1 MPALRRNPRPRRHPG
16 PKPFRQTAG
25 RVMLGRGLAVA
36 AAAAMLDQASKAMV
50 LGFFGEPG
58 CAVHR
63 LAVSSFLDLVLT
75 CNPGVSFGL
84 FNRTGVNSLVFSMA
98 AALITLGLVFWLG
111 RVRATFLAVAI
122 GLIIGG
128 AIGNV
133 VDRLRFGAVI
143 DFLYFHAGAW
153 YWPAFNLA
161 DSAICLGVA
170 AMLLDGMLSRRAAPQ
185 AKGREDLSP

>member
-1 MPALRRNPRPRRHPG
+1 
-16 PKPFRQTAG
+16 
-25 RVMLGRGLAVA
+25 MLGRGLTVA
-36 AAAAMLDQASKAMV
+36 AVVAVLDQLSKFALLKHFHEV
-50 LGFFGEPG
+50 G
-58 CAVHR
+58 CGRQQETVTP
-63 LAVSSFLDLVLT
+63 FLDLVLT

-84 FNRTGVNSLVFSMA
+84 LNRTGVNSLIFSLA
-98 AALITLGLVFWLG
+98 GLLIILVLVVWLS
-111 RVRATFLAVAI
+111 RVRATVLALAI

-170 AMLLDGMLSRRAAPQ
+170 AMLLDGMLSRRAASQ
-185 AKGREDLSP
+185 GKGREDLSP

>member
-1 MPALRRNPRPRRHPG
+1 M
-16 PKPFRQTAG
+16 
-25 RVMLGRGLAVA
+25 MLGRGLAVA
-36 AAAAMLDQASKAMV
+36 AAAAILDQISKALV
-50 LGFFGEPG
+50 LAFFGEPG
-58 CAVHR
+58 CALHR
-63 LAVSSFLDLVLT
+63 AVVGPFLDLVLT

-84 FNRTGVNSLVFSMA
+84 FNRAGVNSLIFSL
-98 AALITLGLVFWLG
+98 AALAIVLVLVVWLG
-111 RVRATFLAVAI
+111 RVRATFLAAAI

-143 DFLYFHAGAW
+143 DFLDFHLASW
-153 YWPAFNLA
+153 HWPAFNLA

-170 AMLLDGMLSRRAAPQ
+170 AMLLDGMLSRRPAPQ

>member
-1 MPALRRNPRPRRHPG
+1 M
-16 PKPFRQTAG
+16 
-25 RVMLGRGLAVA
+25 A
-36 AAAAMLDQASKAMV
+36 AAIAALDQAGKFALLRHFQS
-50 LGFFGEPG
+50 PG
-58 CAVHR
+58 CDR
-63 LAVSSFLDLVLT
+63 RREIITPFLDLVLT

-84 FNRTGVNSLVFSMA
+84 FNRTGVNSLIFSGL
-98 AALITLGLVFWLG
+98 ALSIVVVLVVWLS
-111 RVRATFLAVAI
+111 RVRTTLLAAAI
-122 GLIIGG
+122 GLVIGG

-133 VDRLRFGAVI
+133 IDRLRFGAVI
-143 DFLYFHAGAW
+143 DFLYFHAGTW

>member
-1 MPALRRNPRPRRHPG
+1 M
-16 PKPFRQTAG
+16 
-25 RVMLGRGLAVA
+25 MLGRGLAVA
-36 AAAAMLDQASKAMV
+36 AAAAVLDQLSKAMV
-50 LGFFGEPG
+50 LGFFGEAG

-63 LAVSSFLDLVLT
+63 AEIAPFLDLVLT
-75 CNPGVSFGL
+75 CNAGVSFGL
-84 FNRTGVNSLVFSMA
+84 LNRTGVHSLVFAVA
-98 AALITLGLVFWLG
+98 AAVIIGVLVLWLS
-111 RVRATFLAVAI
+111 RVRSTFLAVAI

-133 VDRLRFGAVI
+133 IDRLRFGAVI

-170 AMLLDGMLSRRAAPQ
+170 AMLLDGVLLRRAPPQ
-185 AKGREDLSP
+185 AKGREDLSQ

>member
-1 MPALRRNPRPRRHPG
+1 M
-16 PKPFRQTAG
+16 
-25 RVMLGRGLAVA
+25 MLGRGLAVA

-50 LGFFGEPG
+50 LAFFGEPG

-63 LAVSSFLDLVLT
+63 VAVSWFLDLVLT

-84 FNRTGVNSLVFSMA
+84 FNRTGVNSLIFSA
-98 AALITLGLVFWLG
+98 AALSIIIGLCFWLG

-122 GLIIGG
+122 GLVIGG

-133 VDRLRFGAVI
+133 VDRLRFGGVI
-143 DFLYFHAGAW
+143 DFLDFHIGTW
-153 YWPAFNLA
+153 HWPAFNLA

-170 AMLLDGMLSRRAAPQ
+170 AMLLDGILSRRAAPQ
-185 AKGREDLSP
+185 ATRREDLSP

>member
-1 MPALRRNPRPRRHPG
+1 
-16 PKPFRQTAG
+16 
-25 RVMLGRGLAVA
+25 MLGRGLAVA
-36 AAAAMLDQASKAMV
+36 AAAAALDQITKALV
-50 LGFFGEPG
+50 LGFFSEPG
-58 CAVHR
+58 CALHR
-63 LAVSSFLDLVLT
+63 VAVNRFLDLVLT

-84 FNRTGVNSLVFSMA
+84 FNQTGLNSLIFSLV
-98 AALITLGLVFWLG
+98 ALAIIILLAFWLV

-133 VDRLRFGAVI
+133 IDRLRFGAVI
-143 DFLYFHAGAW
+143 DFLDFHLASW
-153 YWPAFNLA
+153 HWPAFNLA

-170 AMLLDGMLSRRAAPQ
+170 AMLLDGMLSRRGVPQ

>member
-1 MPALRRNPRPRRHPG
+1 
-16 PKPFRQTAG
+16 
-25 RVMLGRGLAVA
+25 MLGRGLAVA
-36 AAAAMLDQASKAMV
+36 AAVTALDQAGKFA
-50 LGFFGEPG
+50 LLRHFQATG
-58 CAVHR
+58 CDR
-63 LAVSSFLDLVLT
+63 RREIITPFLDLVLT

-84 FNRTGVNSLVFSMA
+84 FNRTGANSLIFSA
-98 AALITLGLVFWLG
+98 IALFVVVALAVWLG
-111 RVRATFLAVAI
+111 RVRTTFLAVAI

-128 AIGNV
+128 AVGNV

-143 DFLYFHAGAW
+143 DFLYFHAGSW

-170 AMLLDGMLSRRAAPQ
+170 ALLLEGMLSRRAAAQ

>member
-1 MPALRRNPRPRRHPG
+1 
-16 PKPFRQTAG
+16 
-25 RVMLGRGLAVA
+25 VLGRGLAVA
-36 AAAAMLDQASKAMV
+36 AIAALLDQASKAMV
-50 LGFFGEPG
+50 LAFFGEPG
-58 CAVHR
+58 CALHR
-63 LAVSSFLDLVLT
+63 VVVTSFLDLVLT
-75 CNPGVSFGL
+75 CNAGVSFGL
-84 FNRTGVNSLVFSMA
+84 LNRTGVSSLLFSLF
-98 AALITLGLVFWLG
+98 AALVIVVLGFWLA
-111 RVRATFLAVAI
+111 RVRATRLAVAI

-143 DFLYFHAGAW
+143 DFLYFHAGSW

-170 AMLLDGMLSRRAAPQ
+170 AMLLDGLLSRRTVPQ

>member
-1 MPALRRNPRPRRHPG
+1 M
-16 PKPFRQTAG
+16 
-25 RVMLGRGLAVA
+25 MLARGLAAAAVA
-36 AAAAMLDQASKAMV
+36 AVLDQASKAMV
-50 LGFFGEPG
+50 LAFFGEAG
-58 CAVHR
+58 CVPHRVAVTG
-63 LAVSSFLDLVLT
+63 FLDLVLT

-84 FNRTGVNSLVFSMA
+84 LNRAGLNSLVFTLG
-98 AALITLGLVFWLG
+98 AALIVGVLVVWLA
-111 RVRATFLAVAI
+111 RVRALFLAVAI

-143 DFLYFHAGAW
+143 DFLYFHVGTW

-170 AMLLDGMLSRRAAPQ
+170 AMLLDGVLLRRASAQ

>member
-1 MPALRRNPRPRRHPG
+1 M
-16 PKPFRQTAG
+16 
-25 RVMLGRGLAVA
+25 MLGRGLAVA
-36 AAAAMLDQASKAMV
+36 AAAAVLDQISKAMV

-58 CAVHR
+58 CALHR
-63 LAVSSFLDLVLT
+63 LAVGPFLDLVLT

-84 FNRTGVNSLVFSMA
+84 FNRTGVNSLIFSL
-98 AALITLGLVFWLG
+98 AALAIVLVLVIWLS
-111 RVRATFLAVAI
+111 RVRASFLAAAI
-122 GLIIGG
+122 GLVIGG

-143 DFLYFHAGAW
+143 DFLDFHLATW
-153 YWPAFNLA
+153 HWPAFNLA

-170 AMLLDGMLSRRAAPQ
+170 AMLLDGMLSRRAMPQ

>member
-1 MPALRRNPRPRRHPG
+1 
-16 PKPFRQTAG
+16 
-25 RVMLGRGLAVA
+25 MLGRGLAVA
-36 AAAAMLDQASKAMV
+36 AAAAVLDQASKAMV
-50 LGFFGEPG
+50 LAFFGEPG
-58 CAVHR
+58 CALHR
-63 LAVSSFLDLVLT
+63 VALSSFLDLVLT

-84 FNRTGVNSLVFSMA
+84 FNRTGVNSLIFSLT
-98 AALITLGLVFWLG
+98 ALVIILVLVAWLW
-111 RVRATFLAVAI
+111 RVRASFLAVAI

-143 DFLYFHAGAW
+143 DFLYFHAGSW

-170 AMLLDGMLSRRAAPQ
+170 AMLLDGLLLRRASSQ